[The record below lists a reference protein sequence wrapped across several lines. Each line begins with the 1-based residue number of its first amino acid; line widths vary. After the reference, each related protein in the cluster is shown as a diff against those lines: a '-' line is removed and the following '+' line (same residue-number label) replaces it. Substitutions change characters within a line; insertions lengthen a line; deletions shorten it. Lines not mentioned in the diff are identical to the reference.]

1 MADERPRQ
9 KTANGIG
16 HTIGGI
22 LVGFDEQVWRH
33 QPPAQ
38 ERVTEVDRL
47 GTVVT
52 PSGLTIELPDGGPS
66 RDDDEGTSEPLG
78 SATR

>member
-1 MADERPRQ
+1 MAGERPRQ
-9 KTANGIG
+9 KRANLIG

-22 LVGFDEQVWRH
+22 LVGFDEQVWRR

-38 ERVTEVDRL
+38 ERVAEVDRL

-66 RDDDEGTSEPLG
+66 RDDGEGTSRSLG
-78 SATR
+78 SAAG

>member
-1 MADERPRQ
+1 MAGERPRQ
-9 KTANGIG
+9 KRANGIG

-22 LVGFDEQVWRH
+22 LVGFDEQVWRR

-38 ERVTEVDRL
+38 ERVAEVDRL

-52 PSGLTIELPDGGPS
+52 PSGLKIELPDGGPS
-66 RDDDEGTSEPLG
+66 RDDGEGTSRSLG
-78 SATR
+78 SAAG